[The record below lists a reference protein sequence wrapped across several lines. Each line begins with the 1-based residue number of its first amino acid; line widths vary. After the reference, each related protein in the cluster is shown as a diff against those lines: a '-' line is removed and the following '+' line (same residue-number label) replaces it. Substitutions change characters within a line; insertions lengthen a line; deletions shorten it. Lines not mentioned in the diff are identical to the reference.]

1 MRIDLVGRRVYRV
14 RVRCPNGRRYTVSD
28 DARGYKWADFE
39 PGNEASVTHGANSER
54 RWRPIAERMAAKA
67 IAESSWLSRP
77 SFAAAVAAWSVAE
90 AKAHLVD
97 TWLNDHGLLDA
108 DGVPFPANALADRLH
123 ARCITLRSQL
133 GLDPTSFAKLLAT
146 FAGVPGGEDA
156 LEALKAEGK
165 RLVEARTE
173 ALPSGTP

>member
-1 MRIDLVGRRVYRV
+1 MYRV
-14 RVRCPNGRRYTVSD
+14 RVGSPNRRRYTVSG
-28 DARGYKWADFE
+28 DARGYRWADFE
-39 PGNEASVTHGANSER
+39 PGNTAAERHGANSER
-54 RWRPIAERMAAKA
+54 RWRPLAEALSIEA
-67 IAESSWLSRP
+67 IEVAPWLTRRA
-77 SFAAAVAAWSVAE
+77 FRLAVEAWSVAE
-90 AKAHLVD
+90 AKCQLVD
-97 TWLNDHGLLDA
+97 AWLDDHGLLDGE
-108 DGVPFPANALADRLH
+108 GVPFPANALSDRLH

-133 GLDPTSFAKLLAT
+133 GLDPVSFAKLLAT